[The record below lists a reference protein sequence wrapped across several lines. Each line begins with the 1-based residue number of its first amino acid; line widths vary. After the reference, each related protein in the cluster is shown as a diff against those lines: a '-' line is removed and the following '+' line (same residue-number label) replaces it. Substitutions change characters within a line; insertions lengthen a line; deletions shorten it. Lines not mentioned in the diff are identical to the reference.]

1 MSLPSITGLDHYIIR
16 VNDLEGATEDYRR
29 LGFALALPGRHH
41 TGTRNQTLI
50 LDANYLELLYVPP
63 GQKAASRFHRYAD
76 SYEGP
81 VAVALQTGDSDAV
94 HAELRALGV
103 NAEPPVSGGR
113 PVLLPEGAADAAW
126 KNAQFPEGTPA
137 VPSFFTCGHLTRGLV
152 YRSQWQ
158 DHPNGARRISAL
170 VAVHPRPAALQAD
183 YERLFGRIS
192 VGLHGDRLE
201 IRRGTLRLHIL
212 TPAEFSRQYREVP
225 VPAGLDDIW
234 FAGSIIEVR
243 DLALT
248 RQVLKDHGRAWRI
261 ADNGDLV
268 LPPAA
273 TRGTL
278 IVFRQESQEI

>member
-16 VNDLEGATEDYRR
+16 VNDLEGATDDYRK

-50 LDANYLELLYVPP
+50 LDANYLELLFVPP
-63 GQKAASRFHRYAD
+63 EQKAASRFHRFAD

-81 VAVALQTGDSDAV
+81 VAVALQTGDSGAV
-94 HAELRALGV
+94 HADLQAVGV

-126 KNAQFPEGTPA
+126 KNTQFPDGMPA
-137 VPSFFTCGHLTRGLV
+137 VPSFFTCGHLTRELV
-152 YRSQWQ
+152 YRAQWQ

-170 VAVHPRPAALQAD
+170 LAVHPDPAALQAD

-192 VGLHGDRLE
+192 VALHGDRLE

-212 TPAEFSRQYREVP
+212 APAAFSRLYAEVP
-225 VPAGLDDIW
+225 VPPGLDDIW

-243 DLALT
+243 DLAVT
-248 RQVLKDHGRAWRI
+248 RQVLKDHERAWRTTET
-261 ADNGDLV
+261 GDVV

-278 IVFRQESQEI
+278 IVFRQEALEI